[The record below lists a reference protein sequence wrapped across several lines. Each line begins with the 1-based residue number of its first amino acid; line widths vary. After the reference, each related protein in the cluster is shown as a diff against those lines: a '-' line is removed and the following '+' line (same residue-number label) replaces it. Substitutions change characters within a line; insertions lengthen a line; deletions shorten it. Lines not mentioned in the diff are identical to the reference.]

1 MMIRKIMQPGQPGT
15 KKLVERYG
23 DNLICVRY
31 RYDDQKKMMHKTI
44 EIIIESKPFEASNK
58 KTPIYKNMDIRIG
71 YNEVVLRSRIRA
83 CGGRWDPQKK
93 LWNLSYQKIK
103 ELDLLD
109 RIVDD
114 KEP

>member
-1 MMIRKIMQPGQPGT
+1 MQPGQPGT

-31 RYDDQKKMMHKTI
+31 RYDDQKKMMYKTI
-44 EIIIESKPFEASNK
+44 EIIIESKPWQDNSK
-58 KTPIYKNMDIRIG
+58 KIPKHKSLDIRIG
-71 YNEVVLRSRIRA
+71 YNEVDLRSRIKA
-83 CGGRWDPQKK
+83 CGGKWVPDRKVWQLPFKK
-93 LWNLSYQKIK
+93 VK

-109 RIVDD
+109 RIVND